1 MNSSSSNACESCDA
15 KVLPARVETCPSLT
29 AMLYSIFCSVLLAF
43 FLVSPVF
50 PSNAGS
56 AQEKEKSPSTE
67 DGKLIVETKCQGC
80 HGLDL
85 ITKSNHTLDEW
96 RAIVDQMISNGASV
110 EDDELESVVQYLARN
125 FGPAKPS
132 KKNEERKKNEEKKK
146 NE

>member
-1 MNSSSSNACESCDA
+1 
-15 KVLPARVETCPSLT
+15 
-29 AMLYSIFCSVLLAF
+29 MLYSIFCSVLLAF